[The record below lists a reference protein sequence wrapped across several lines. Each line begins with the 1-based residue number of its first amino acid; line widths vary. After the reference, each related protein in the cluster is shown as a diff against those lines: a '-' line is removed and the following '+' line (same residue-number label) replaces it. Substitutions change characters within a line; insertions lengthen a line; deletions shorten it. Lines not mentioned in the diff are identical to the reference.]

1 MNTSFQ
7 DIKAQKNIVGR
18 NYLGLI
24 CLGKETLT
32 VTDSA
37 AVGFTAIPEGTI
49 HAELIVEA
57 ASGLAAQT
65 KAIRTWQDGS
75 TPTASVGYILGD
87 LDTYEIVNIE
97 NIQKAKFIGIDSS
110 KTHKLQ
116 IQYFG
121 EKK

>member
-1 MNTSFQ
+1 MSSFQ
-7 DIKAQKNIVGR
+7 DIKSSKKILGR

-32 VTDSA
+32 VTDAA
-37 AVGFTAIPEGTI
+37 AVQLGIIPNGTI
-49 HAELIVEA
+49 HAEFIVEA

-87 LDTYEIVNIE
+87 LDTYEITNIE
-97 NIQKAKFIGIDSS
+97 NIQKAKFIGIDAS

-116 IQYFG
+116 VQYFG
-121 EKK
+121 EKQ

>member
-1 MNTSFQ
+1 MTSFQ
-7 DIKAQKNIVGR
+7 DIKASKKILGR
-18 NYLGLI
+18 NYAGLI

-32 VTDSA
+32 VTDAS
-37 AVGFTAIPEGTI
+37 AVGFTTIPNGTI
-49 HAELIVEA
+49 NAEFIVEA
-57 ASGLAAQT
+57 ASGLATQT

-87 LDTYEIVNIE
+87 LDTYEITNIE

-121 EKK
+121 EKQ